1 MIQLLC
7 HKIIKKFIFPI
18 VCLVLFTH
26 HAIAASF
33 VPRISL
39 SEEYNDNIEL
49 NERDAKSDWIIVVSP
64 GFAAEAE
71 TRIIGATLNYD
82 FSHSSYQ
89 ENSENDANRHTAF
102 LDSWV
107 RLTRYTEVGLNNRFV
122 QTEETGS
129 IKDST
134 EIRNSREPF
143 YENSASADINHI
155 FGDQR
160 SINLEYSYNIL
171 ENEDDDVE
179 DNSSHDCSLSL
190 NYMVIPHLSLE
201 TEASY
206 TKGEY
211 DISPGFVNIEGRTR
225 VIKTISNRFDVFI
238 EYSHTDFNNDTEDSI
253 GDYRIYNPSIGTNLL
268 FGDGGTFSINTGYFI
283 QERDS
288 SENES
293 GLTIEGDLGKQWQFR
308 HGSISFTG
316 NSGYEN
322 SQLGSE
328 NLGFNIYYQ
337 AAIGAEYSFTRY
349 FRYSLNSSYR
359 FNDYVNPDD
368 DQTDRKDGDYNVITS
383 LSWQAKQ
390 WLNTNLAYRYRS
402 RESNIDDN
410 DYVENSIILRL
421 SFVLDNN

>member
-1 MIQLLC
+1 MD
-7 HKIIKKFIFPI
+7 
-18 VCLVLFTH
+18 T
-26 HAIAASF
+26 
-33 VPRISL
+33 
-39 SEEYNDNIEL
+39 
-49 NERDAKSDWIIVVSP
+49 VVSP

-71 TRIIGATLNYD
+71 TRTLGATLDYD

-89 ENSENDANRHTAF
+89 ENSENDTNRHLVF

-107 RLTRYTEVGLNNRFV
+107 KLTRYSEVGFNNRFI

-129 IKDST
+129 LDQST
-134 EIRNSREPF
+134 DIRNSREPY

-160 SINLEYSYNIL
+160 SINLEYFYNIL
-171 ENEDDDVE
+171 ENEDEAVE
-179 DNSSHDCSLSL
+179 DNSSHGSLLFL
-190 NYMVIPHLSLE
+190 NYMIIPQLSLE

-206 TKGEY
+206 EKGDY
-211 DISPGFVNIEGRTR
+211 DISPGFVIIEGRTR
-225 VIKTISNRFDVFI
+225 VNKTISSRFDLFI
-238 EYSHTDFNNDTEDSI
+238 EYSHTDFNSDAEDSI
-253 GDYRIYNPSIGTNLL
+253 GDYRIYNPSVGSNLL
-268 FGDGGTFSINTGYFI
+268 FGDGGSFSINTGYFI

-293 GLTIEGDLGKQWQFR
+293 GLTLDGDLGKQWQFR
-308 HGSISFTG
+308 HGSISLTG

-322 SQLGSE
+322 SRLGSE

-349 FRYSLNSSYR
+349 FSYSLNSSYR

-368 DQTDRKDGDYNVITS
+368 DQTDRKDGDFNVITS

-390 WLNTNLAYRYRS
+390 WFNTNLTYRYRG
-402 RESNIDDN
+402 RESNINEN
-410 DYVENSIILRL
+410 DYVENSITLRL
-421 SFVLDNN
+421 SIVLDR